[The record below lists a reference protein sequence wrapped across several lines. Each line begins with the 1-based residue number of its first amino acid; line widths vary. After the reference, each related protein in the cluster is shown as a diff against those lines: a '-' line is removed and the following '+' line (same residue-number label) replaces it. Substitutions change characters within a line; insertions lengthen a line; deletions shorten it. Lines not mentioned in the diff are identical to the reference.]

1 MKIKQLLQASDIRW
15 IWKPVIA
22 LALALCMGAFIGIG
36 QAHAS
41 CIALDDVPLDVQE
54 QQAPG
59 IVMFVLDDSG
69 SMDWEYI
76 VQGEYNALFY
86 VGGTS
91 YFYIFD
97 NPGDNVYGTTR
108 ILEGSTHA
116 NQWKA
121 RWAGYNRLYYHP
133 GDLYVPWPAMSDA
146 DPNNPRS
153 NPAVAGNTLN
163 LNAVYSDFGGI
174 TDADINAVGGTIVDN
189 SDVAASSTVT
199 TAQILAAGGTIVD
212 NSDVAAA
219 SSDIIVDDRDA
230 GYQETGSW
238 GTSGAGGY
246 WGDRSRYTNNTG
258 AYATWTPDLP
268 DAGVYKVYIWY
279 TSVGDRDENARYT
292 VSHAG
297 GDTDF
302 RRNQKVNAGQWV
314 ELGDFTFNAGTAGYI
329 RVTRDGAS
337 TGNATA
343 ADAVRLVPQFAVT
356 PPDAVFESSTGWSQS
371 TAGGYNGNYLYT
383 SGGGRTYTA
392 TWTANNLDTGQTY
405 DVYARWYGGG
415 TSRSTNVR
423 YYTTHNGGTTDTGV
437 NQQGDYD
444 TWTKIAEGVSFS
456 SGTGR
461 VDINQ
466 YAGNSGLCADAV
478 AFMPASGGLPDVV
491 FEAGPGWSSASDGNQ
506 YGVDYLYSDGGNMT
520 YTAAWIANNLDTAIN
535 FDVYARWA
543 GGGTNRLTDVRY
555 YTTHDG
561 GTTDT
566 GVNQQ
571 ENYGVWTKIADNVS
585 FSTGIGRVEINQNAG
600 TSGLCADAVAFV
612 PHGSVAPIAIGRAHY
627 FVQTAGGTF
636 LVNLYGGV
644 FEYFRL
650 NDNNNNDAVDS
661 GELVRLTG
669 AEATSAGIVTGRTY
683 AEERQNFA
691 NWYSFYRKRE
701 LTAKNAVGKVIDEM
715 EGVYIGI
722 SCINAGLRTI
732 ARPVR
737 VDLNDVIYDQSATLL
752 TTLYAINS
760 SGGTPL
766 RNGLHSAGQYFRGT
780 NASSHL
786 SSATPS
792 GYFNTSTYPYF
803 LAEYGGSCQQAFTI
817 LMTDGFWNGIHS
829 TAQNADANTSNEFD
843 GPPFADT
850 YSNTLADVAMYH
862 YKNDLNT
869 NLNDDVPINNV
880 DKATHQHMVTYSL
893 SFGMTGTLNR
903 ADYPDCPTGDC
914 PAWPQPSAGAQT
926 TIDDLWHA
934 SVNGRGR
941 YVDASS
947 PMEMVNAMN
956 ELKQDIQSRLGSSA
970 SLATSSIQRTVGTTI
985 YQGTYNTAGW
995 HGEVTAYSVNLDTG
1009 AVGAPK
1015 WNPPG
1020 ASSHVPTNHNER
1032 NIISFDGT
1040 STINFQYDSLTTAQQ
1055 SLLANNGHNVSH
1067 LVDYLRGD
1075 TSRNQANGGPFRVRS
1090 NPIGDIVHSA
1100 PTYHKGVVYIG
1111 ANDGMLHAINGS
1123 NGHEIFC
1130 YVPNM
1135 VYGHLSELALP
1146 GYSHKYYVDSTPTIG
1161 RVGSADILVC
1171 GLGKGGKGY
1180 FGLDVTSTSNP
1191 SALWEYTN
1199 DDDLGY
1205 SFSEAKIVPTDAGKM
1220 VVFGNGY
1227 DSVNE
1232 NAVLFIVNP
1241 ATGALVRK
1249 LDTQVGGCNGL
1260 ATPTVV
1266 DVNGDGNAD
1275 FVFAGDLKGNMWKFD
1290 IRGDAADWKVYY
1302 GGTAPQPLISMRN
1315 ADGDIQPI
1323 TTAPEVMLD
1332 CAKSDFAYTGKG
1344 LMVIFGTG
1352 RYLNSDDFGDF
1363 TTQSFY
1369 GIWDWGDIWE
1379 TREDYDTAKTK
1390 FLGEVASGRSLSN
1403 VSGTSL
1409 QEQTVESTSGDWLT
1423 LSSNPV
1429 EWYNPIAATGEH
1441 MGWVFDLPVTG
1452 ERGIREPMLRMG
1464 VAILTS
1470 IIPSSSPCDA
1480 GGSSVVYMVNACTG
1494 GRTYDPQFD
1503 VDGDG
1508 YIDEDD
1514 LIDGLP
1520 PTGQEFDEIL
1530 YPPIEIGASDLYFSD
1545 ASGGITPLQV
1555 PPNLMGMQFWRFI
1568 Q

>member
-1 MKIKQLLQASDIRW
+1 MKIKQILQASDIRR
-15 IWKPVIA
+15 IWKPAI
-22 LALALCMGAFIGIG
+22 ALALCMGAVMGTG
-36 QAHAS
+36 QVHASS

-69 SMDWEYI
+69 SMDWEYV
-76 VQGEYNALFY
+76 VQGTGNSLFY
-86 VGGTS
+86 VGGAS
-91 YFYIFD
+91 YYYIFD
-97 NPGDNVYGTTR
+97 DPGDNAYSGQ

-116 NQWKA
+116 NRWKA

-133 GDLYVPWPAMSDA
+133 GDLYVPWPAMTDA

-163 LNAVYSDFGGI
+163 LNDKYSDFAGI
-174 TDADINAVGGTIVDN
+174 TTEDIEAVGGTIVDN
-189 SDVAASSTVT
+189 GNIDASTVT
-199 TAQILAAGGTIVD
+199 TAQILAAGGAIVD
-212 NSDVAAA
+212 NSDAAA
-219 SSDIIVDDRDA
+219 SNDIIIDDRDS
-230 GYQETGSW
+230 GYQETGGGW

-258 AYATWTPDLP
+258 SYATWTPNLSE
-268 DAGVYKVYIWY
+268 AGIYKVYIWY
-279 TSVGDRDENARYT
+279 TFTGDRDRNAKYT
-292 VSHAG
+292 VRHAG

-302 RRNQKVNAGQWV
+302 RINQQVNASQWV
-314 ELGDFTFNAGTAGYI
+314 ELGDFSFIAGTSGYV
-329 RVTRDGAS
+329 RVIRDGAS

-343 ADAVRLVPQFAVT
+343 ADAVRLVPQFAG
-356 PPDAVFESSTGWSQS
+356 PLPDALFESSTGWSPS

-383 SGGGRTYTA
+383 SGGSRTYTA

-415 TSRSTNVR
+415 ASRSTNVR
-423 YYTTHNGGTTDTGV
+423 YYTTHDGGVADTGV
-437 NQQGDYD
+437 NQQGNYD
-444 TWTKIAEGVSFS
+444 IWTKIAEGVSFS

-466 YAGNSGLCADAV
+466 YAWNSGLCADAV
-478 AFMPASGGLPDVV
+478 AFMPASGDLPDVV
-491 FEAGPGWSSASDGNQ
+491 FETGPGWGSASDGNQ
-506 YGVDYLYSDGGNMT
+506 YGVDYLYSNGGNMT
-520 YTAAWIANNLDTAIN
+520 YTAAWTANNLDPAIS

-543 GGGTNRLTDVRY
+543 GGGNSRLTDVRY
-555 YTTHDG
+555 YTTHDDG
-561 GTTDT
+561 VADT
-566 GVNQQ
+566 GVNQR

-585 FSTGIGRVEINQNAG
+585 FSTGTGRVEINQDAG
-600 TSGLCADAVAFV
+600 NSGLCADAVAFV
-612 PHGSVAPIAIGRAHY
+612 PHGLIGPITIGRAHY
-627 FVQTAGGTF
+627 FIQTAGGTF
-636 LVNLYGGV
+636 LVNLYGDV

-650 NDNNNNDAVDS
+650 NDNNTNDAVDS

-669 AEATSAGIVTGRTY
+669 VEAANAGIVTGRTY

-722 SCINAGLRTI
+722 SCINSGLRSI
-732 ARPVR
+732 ARPVQ
-737 VDLNDVIYDQSATLL
+737 VDLNDVIYNQSGTLL

-766 RNGLHSAGQYFRGT
+766 RNGLHSAGQYFRGA
-780 NASSHL
+780 NAGAHIT
-786 SSATPS
+786 SATPS

-817 LMTDGFWNGIHS
+817 LMTDGFWNGSHS
-829 TAQNADANTSNEFD
+829 TVLNADANTSNPFD

-869 NLNDDVPINNV
+869 NLNNDVPINNV

-893 SFGMTGTLNR
+893 SFGMTGTLAR
-903 ADYPDCPTGDC
+903 ANYPECPLGDCPT
-914 PAWPQPSAGAQT
+914 WPQPSADAQT

-934 SVNGRGR
+934 AINGRGK

-995 HGEVTAYSVNLDTG
+995 FGEVTALSVNVETG
-1009 AVGAPK
+1009 AVGSAK
-1015 WNPPG
+1015 WR
-1020 ASSHVPTNHNER
+1020 ASEHVPNHDER

-1040 STINFQYDSLTTAQQ
+1040 STINFKDDSITTAQR
-1055 SLLANNGHNVSH
+1055 SLLGNNGHNVSR

-1075 TSRNQANGGPFRVRS
+1075 TSRNQANSGTFRVRN

-1100 PTYHKGVVYIG
+1100 PTFHKDVVYIG
-1111 ANDGMLHAINGS
+1111 ANDGMLHAINAD
-1123 NGHEIFC
+1123 NGEEIFC

-1146 GYSHKYYVDSTPTIG
+1146 GYSHKYYVDNTPTIG

-1171 GLGKGGKGY
+1171 GMGKGGKGY
-1180 FGLDVTSTSNP
+1180 FGLDVTDTSNP

-1205 SFSEAKIVPTDAGKM
+1205 TFSEAKIVTTDAGRM

-1227 DSVNE
+1227 DSVNQ
-1232 NAVLFIVNP
+1232 NAVLFLVDPI
-1241 ATGALVRK
+1241 TGNLVRK

-1260 ATPTVV
+1260 ATPTIV

-1290 IRGDAADWKVYY
+1290 IRGDAADWEVYY

-1332 CAKSDFAYTGKG
+1332 CAKSEFAYTGKG

-1352 RYLNSDDFGDF
+1352 RYLNSNDFGDY

-1379 TREDYDTAKTK
+1379 NLEDYDTAKTK
-1390 FLGEVASGRSLSN
+1390 HLGEVQSNRSLSN
-1403 VSGTSL
+1403 VAGTSL
-1409 QEQTVESTSGDWLT
+1409 QEQTVESTSGGWLT

-1429 EWYNPIAATGEH
+1429 EWHNPIADTGQH

-1464 VAILTS
+1464 VAIMTS

-1503 VDGDG
+1503 IDGDG
-1508 YIDEDD
+1508 DIDADD

-1520 PTGQEFDEIL
+1520 PTGLEFDQIL
-1530 YPPIEIGASDLYFSD
+1530 YPPIEIGSTDLYFTDS
-1545 ASGGITPLQV
+1545 SGGITPLQV
-1555 PPNLMGMQFWRFI
+1555 PPNLMGMQFWRVI

>member
-1 MKIKQLLQASDIRW
+1 MKIKQTLEASDIRR

-22 LALALCMGAFIGIG
+22 LVLALCIGAFIGIG
-36 QAHAS
+36 QVHAS

-69 SMDWEYI
+69 SMDWEYV
-76 VQGEYNALFY
+76 VQGTGNSLFY
-86 VGGTS
+86 VGSTS
-91 YFYIFD
+91 YYYIFA
-97 NPGDNVYGTTR
+97 NPGDNAYSGQ
-108 ILEGSTHA
+108 ILEGSA
-116 NQWKA
+116 NANRWKA

-133 GDLYVPWPAMSDA
+133 GDLYVPWPAMTDA

-153 NPAVAGNTLN
+153 NPAVSGNTLN
-163 LNAVYSDFGGI
+163 LSAVYSDFGGI
-174 TDADINAVGGTIVDN
+174 TNEDIDAVGGTIVDN
-189 SDVAASSTVT
+189 SNINASSVT
-199 TAQILAAGGTIVD
+199 TSQILAAGGTIVD
-212 NSDVAAA
+212 NSDVAVA
-219 SSDIIVDDRDA
+219 SSDIIIDDRDS
-230 GYQETGSW
+230 GYQENGSW
-238 GTSGAGGY
+238 GTSGASGY
-246 WGDRSRYTNNTG
+246 WGDRSRYTSSSG
-258 AYATWTPDLP
+258 SYATWTPNLTT
-268 DAGVYKVYIWY
+268 AGTYKVYIWY
-279 TSVGDRDENARYT
+279 TYVSTRDTNARYT
-292 VSHAG
+292 VRHAG
-297 GDTDF
+297 GDTNF
-302 RRNQKVNAGQWV
+302 RINQQVNAGQWV
-314 ELGDFTFNAGTAGYI
+314 ELGDFNFNTGTSGYI
-329 RVTRDGAS
+329 RVTRDSAS
-337 TGNATA
+337 TGNSTS
-343 ADAVRLVPQFAVT
+343 ADAVRLVPQFAG
-356 PPDAVFESSTGWSQS
+356 PLPDALFESSTGWSQS

-383 SGGGRTYTA
+383 SGGSRTYTA
-392 TWTANNLDTGQTY
+392 TWTANNLDTSQTY

-423 YYTTHNGGTTDTGV
+423 YYTTHNGGVADTGV
-437 NQQGDYD
+437 NQQSNYD

-456 SGTGR
+456 TGTGR
-461 VDINQ
+461 VDINQYAGSSGLCADAVAFMPVSGGLPNALFEAGPGWGSASDGNQYGVDYLYSNGGNMTYTATWTANNLDTAITFDVYARWAGGGTSRLTDVRYYTTHDGGVANTGVNQQQNYGVWTKIADNVSFSSGTGRVELNQ

-478 AFMPASGGLPDVV
+478 AF
-491 FEAGPGWSSASDGNQ
+491 
-506 YGVDYLYSDGGNMT
+506 
-520 YTAAWIANNLDTAIN
+520 
-535 FDVYARWA
+535 
-543 GGGTNRLTDVRY
+543 
-555 YTTHDG
+555 
-561 GTTDT
+561 
-566 GVNQQ
+566 
-571 ENYGVWTKIADNVS
+571 
-585 FSTGIGRVEINQNAG
+585 
-600 TSGLCADAVAFV
+600 V
-612 PHGSVAPIAIGRAHY
+612 PHGLVGPITIGRAHY
-627 FVQTAGGTF
+627 FIQTASGTF

-644 FEYFRL
+644 FEYFRF

-661 GELVRLTG
+661 GELVRLTP
-669 AEATSAGIVTGRTY
+669 AEASTAGIVTGRTY

-722 SCINAGLRTI
+722 SCINSGLRTI

-737 VDLNDVIYDQSATLL
+737 VDLNDVIYNQSGTLL

-780 NASSHL
+780 NASTNIT
-786 SSATPS
+786 SATPS

-817 LMTDGFWNGIHS
+817 LMTDGFWNGSHS
-829 TAQNADANTSNEFD
+829 TVGNADANTSNPFD

-862 YKNDLNT
+862 YKNDLNS

-903 ADYPDCPTGDC
+903 TDYPECPLGDC
-914 PAWPQPSAGAQT
+914 PAWPQPSADAQT

-934 SVNGRGR
+934 AINGRGK

-985 YQGTYNTAGW
+985 YQGTYNTSGW
-995 HGEVTAYSVNLDTG
+995 HGEVTAYSLTAGG
-1009 AVGAPK
+1009 AVGSPK
-1015 WNPPG
+1015 WK
-1020 ASSHVPTNHNER
+1020 ASDHVPNHNER
-1032 NIISFDGT
+1032 KIISFDGT
-1040 STINFQYDSLTTAQQ
+1040 STINFKDDSITTTQQ

-1075 TSRNQANGGPFRVRS
+1075 NSRNQANGGPFRVRT
-1090 NPIGDIVHSA
+1090 NPIGDIVNSA
-1100 PTYHKGVVYIG
+1100 PTFHKDVVYIG
-1111 ANDGMLHAINGS
+1111 ANDGMLHAINAD

-1135 VYGHLSELALP
+1135 VYGHLSELAVP
-1146 GYSHKYYVDSTPTIG
+1146 GYSHKYYVNNTPTIG
-1161 RVGSADILVC
+1161 RVGGADILVC

-1180 FGLDVTSTSNP
+1180 FGLNVTSPSNP

-1199 DDDLGY
+1199 DNDLGY
-1205 SFSEAKIVPTDAGKM
+1205 SFSEVRIVSTAEEGR
-1220 VVFGNGY
+1220 VVIFGNGY
-1227 DSVNE
+1227 DSVNQ

-1241 ATGALVRK
+1241 STGALIRK
-1249 LDTQVGGCNGL
+1249 IDTQAGGCNGL
-1260 ATPTVV
+1260 ASPAAV
-1266 DVNGDGNAD
+1266 DVNGDGNVD

-1290 IRGDAADWKVYY
+1290 LRGSAADWKVYY

-1332 CAKSDFAYTGKG
+1332 CAKSEFAYTGKG

-1379 TREDYDTAKTK
+1379 NLNDYDTAKTK
-1390 FLGEVASGRSLSN
+1390 FLGQVQSGRSLSN

-1409 QEQTVESTSGDWLT
+1409 QVQTVISTSGKWLT
-1423 LSSNPV
+1423 LSDNPLL
-1429 EWYNPIAATGEH
+1429 WYNPIADTGDH
-1441 MGWVFDLPVTG
+1441 MGWVFDLPVDG

-1470 IIPSSSPCDA
+1470 VIPSSSPCDA

-1494 GRTYDPQFD
+1494 GRTNYPQFD
-1503 VDGDG
+1503 IDGDG
-1508 YIDEDD
+1508 IDEDD

-1520 PTGQEFDEIL
+1520 PTGLEFDQIL
-1530 YPPIEIGASDLYFSD
+1530 YPPIEIGDSDLYFSD
-1545 ASGGITPLQV
+1545 SQGGITPLPV
-1555 PPNLMGMQFWRFI
+1555 PPNLMGMQFWRVI